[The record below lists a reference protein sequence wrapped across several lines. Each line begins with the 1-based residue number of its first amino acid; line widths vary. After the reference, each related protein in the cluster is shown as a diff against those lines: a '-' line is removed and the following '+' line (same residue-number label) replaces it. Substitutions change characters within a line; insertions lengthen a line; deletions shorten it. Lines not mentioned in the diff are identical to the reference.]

1 MKLLKFNLI
10 FIPFLAL
17 CLGVVGYIAR
27 TVLLDESDGRV
38 LALIRR
44 QTISTKVQ
52 RTAPLPQ
59 RLIEPSLPRPSLR

>member
-27 TVLLDESDGRV
+27 TVVLDD
-38 LALIRR
+38 AR
-44 QTISTKVQ
+44 QHAVQ
-52 RTAPLPQ
+52 NAWA
-59 RLIEPSLPRPSLR
+59 

>member
-27 TVLLDESDGRV
+27 TVLLDD
-38 LALIRR
+38 AR
-44 QTISTKVQ
+44 QNAV
-52 RTAPLPQ
+52 
-59 RLIEPSLPRPSLR
+59 

>member
-17 CLGVVGYIAR
+17 CLGVFGYIAR

-44 QTISTKVQ
+44 Q
-52 RTAPLPQ
+52 
-59 RLIEPSLPRPSLR
+59 RPSPPRSSVQPHCHSG